1 MLKKCRKLFLVFY
14 LSEQILIIKEK
25 KTVISAKDNGKPKKK
40 IDLLKL
46 TD

>member
-1 MLKKCRKLFLVFY
+1 MQETFFLLFY
-14 LSEQILIIKEK
+14 LSEQLLIVIIKI
-25 KTVISAKDNGKPKKK
+25 KTVITAKDNGKPKKK

>member
-1 MLKKCRKLFLVFY
+1 MQETFACLFY
-14 LSEQILIIKEK
+14 LSEQ
-25 KTVISAKDNGKPKKK
+25 TVITAKDNGKPKKK